1 MNRSRFNHSAPKTL
15 VRRALSVAV
24 VFLAIFTIASFAAAQ
39 DAKSSTQDR
48 NSHVVNASFTDE
60 ARYQAS
66 LRSLDDD
73 GLDPHLVLAHQGWAT
88 TCYTYAGP
96 ACPMAVAL
104 PPGAACTCY
113 IPGYPPLAGVTG
125 Y

>member
-1 MNRSRFNHSAPKTL
+1 MNRSRFNYSAPKTL

-24 VFLAIFTIASFAAAQ
+24 AFLAIFTIASFAAAQ
-39 DAKSSTQDR
+39 DAQSSTQDR
-48 NSHVVNASFTDE
+48 NPQVVSASFTDE

-73 GLDPHLVLAHQGWAT
+73 GLDPHLLLAHQGWAT
-88 TCYTYAGP
+88 TCYTFAGP
-96 ACPMAVAL
+96 SCPLMVLL
-104 PPGAACTCY
+104 PPGAPCACY
-113 IPGYPPLAGVTG
+113 PGGLPGVAG